1 MMPRKT
7 HALRPVALL
16 SAALAFGTMLVTPAL
31 AQEKVLR
38 IAMTAAD
45 IPKTTG
51 QPDQGF
57 EGNRFTGIPLYDSLT
72 QWDLSS
78 ADKASVLIPGLATE
92 WAPTDA
98 DKTKWVFKLRPG
110 IKFHD
115 GSALTADAIVWNVQ
129 KVLDKEATH
138 FAPDQIGVTVSRMP
152 TLVSAKKIDDLT
164 VELTTKEPD
173 SFLPINLSNL
183 FIASPDHW
191 HKKYDALASVADK
204 AERAKQA
211 WAAFAA
217 DASGSG
223 PFKMAKFSAR
233 ERVEYTANAT
243 YWDEKRRPKVDR
255 VVLVPMP
262 EANSRTAALLSGQVD
277 WIENPAPDAIKS
289 IKDKGFVITA
299 NAQPHVWPWQFSLVE
314 GSPWMDK
321 RVRHAANL
329 CVNREELKSALSGL
343 MEVPKGTVPPG
354 HPWWGNPKFDIKFD
368 LEQAKKLM
376 TEAGY
381 GPNKRAKVKTITS
394 ASGSGQMQP
403 VPMNEFLQQ
412 ALKECFFDVE
422 LDVIEWNALFTNWR
436 AGAKDPT
443 SRGAHATNVSFA
455 AMDPFFA
462 MVRFTSSKTVAPTS
476 NNWGYFTSPE
486 FDELIA
492 TARTSFGAKE
502 RDDALAK
509 LHARIVE
516 EAPFLWVAHD
526 VGPRAMTSKI
536 KGFVQPKSWFVDLAT
551 VRLE

>member
-1 MMPRKT
+1 MTSKTPRARRT
-7 HALRPVALL
+7 VAILT
-16 SAALAFGTMLVTPAL
+16 AALSFGTMLATPAL

-57 EGNRFTGIPLYDSLT
+57 EGNRFTGIPLFDALT
-72 QWDLSS
+72 HWDLSS

-92 WAPTDA
+92 WKVSDS
-98 DKTKWVFKLRPG
+98 DKTKWTFKLRHG
-110 IKFHD
+110 VKFHD

-129 KVLDKEATH
+129 KVLDKDAPH

-152 TLVSAKKIDDLT
+152 NLVSAKKIDDLT

-173 SFLPINLSNL
+173 SFLPINLTNL
-183 FIASPDHW
+183 FIASPTHW
-191 HKKYDALASVADK
+191 QKKFDALASVTDN

-211 WAAFAA
+211 WAAFAS

-233 ERVEYTANAT
+233 ERVEYTANKE
-243 YWDEKRRPKVDR
+243 YWNEARRPKVDR

-277 WIENPAPDAIKS
+277 WIENPAPDAVKS

-299 NAQPHVWPWQFSLVE
+299 NAQPHVWPWQFSFVE
-314 GSPWMDK
+314 GSPWTDK

-443 SRGAHATNVSFA
+443 SRGAHATNVTFA

-462 MVRFTSSKTVAPTS
+462 MVRFSSSKTVAPTS

-492 TARTSFGAKE
+492 NARTSFADKD
-502 RDDALAK
+502 RDEALAK

-526 VGPRAMTSKI
+526 VGPRAMSAKI
-536 KGFVQPKSWFVDLAT
+536 KGFVQPKSWFVDLAP
-551 VRLE
+551 VSME